1 MRYNVTVFHTR
12 FKASEN
18 EIDGKPER
26 PQPLSVALNT
36 AAPPARSDEKSMGKL
51 ADRSARVLAWVA
63 DGLLVFAVVTL
74 AFSPIRS
81 ANIFYSVEQ
90 TWLDELATA
99 LLWISAHYFIHGYW
113 LATRG
118 QTIGKMLMGIRI
130 EDRQTGNL
138 VPIWRLVLLR
148 DLPIM
153 LPAYLLSISSNH
165 DPVDEGLSILIYVV
179 DFIFI
184 FTASRRCF
192 HDRIANTK
200 VVRTWA

>member
-1 MRYNVTVFHTR
+1 M
-12 FKASEN
+12 EN
-18 EIDGKPER
+18 PSDINPYQS
-26 PQPLSVALNT
+26 PMST
-36 AAPPARSDEKSMGKL
+36 AAPPARSDEKSMGRL

-63 DGLLVFAVVTL
+63 DGLLVFAVVVL

-200 VVRTWA
+200 VVRTWS